1 MSVLSDGIGYES
13 LRFYGPFQPLHIEQL
28 QITRT
33 INDHAYLHISGMLS
47 EEQGAACIGQDM
59 EQEPIVIRQLN
70 DQGESL
76 RRLFHGIVTRM
87 SVHCVRGVYTFE
99 LEAASHSYQMDIKCK
114 RRSYQDIHRT
124 YDDLVTALVRKYQYG
139 DAIDTVSNYAKL
151 ETFVLQYD
159 ETDWAFLKRL
169 ASRFGSV
176 LVPEVT
182 AASPKVFFGMP
193 EGKQHKVER
202 DVFYRVRKTFHE
214 LNAEK
219 PGERAGSYVTYM
231 IESLQYYA
239 LGDLI
244 TLPIGQGKELV
255 VVRAVTTL
263 ADGLLRTRYDLQ
275 AEQNIRYARY
285 ENDQTTGI
293 SLTGTVLK
301 VQQDFVQLQLEIDP
315 KQDPA
320 KACWFPVAT
329 RYVAEEHSGWYDMPE
344 VGELVELY
352 LPTHREQD
360 AYVTDSLRQQ
370 RHTNGQPNVKVWQH
384 VQGSGVEMSEHE
396 LTLSTSGEF
405 SITLHEGNGI
415 TIDSPGN
422 VQIQGGH
429 VKLGAG
435 EELSLE
441 AGTALYLKGGASSM
455 VLDGETD
462 TKAPVIYQEGTVKAP
477 VFVADLPPV
486 PEPPLMSIKAYEA
499 AQAAS
504 AAKTSSSS
512 QTSTPKAKV
521 TSPAELKQANALMGT
536 VSKLLGSIPV
546 MGKVAGV
553 VAGALSG
560 PAGGVILRATAAI
573 PVRSKGTPSVG
584 GSKGNGIHPLKHLA
598 GLALQGLI
606 TQYEHEQ
613 ARHAYYSKWILGKV
627 YTSTRQIVHSGSRL
641 ELIQNLLTTS
651 KTMVHAYQQVPKRV
665 KDRMLREYKE
675 QEKARAEAA
684 LKAEKEARAKKEAA
698 PPELTEEDYEK
709 IWQDYR
715 RNIYTEDRRPKLKPG
730 SYRGED
736 GVVRTRDGKPD
747 VQYYSEWKH
756 NYPEDDDF
764 FMQTRKQGITEEEK
778 KWMFYAI
785 SIENP
790 LMVGGR
796 GGMDNTKELEGILSK
811 LGRGKGFFNIS
822 SGVSAKVRVQ
832 ELLARQQIEAT
843 ENVASQKINQ
853 TLETKGYKPQPNE
866 RLTTKNQ
873 YKQQDQQARKTLRE
887 TASKAAREENSQ
899 IQKKVIYN
907 VAKSTNTRKA
917 SNIKEYLKKEKE
929 IVKSQLPET
938 EGTGNLKYKEGYHIE
953 HLTGEVEK
961 CTDWKGV
968 SGGHNY
974 EEFKKFFDINGK
986 YGYEEVGRTNH
997 PDISGISDIEYR
1009 LKVEVKNYQ
1018 GKRTGEYK
1026 VIPKEDKPPL
1036 KKTIY
1041 DPNVISSDD
1050 IVRLGKEAMEEG
1062 IKSQR
1067 VNQLKS
1073 QANKQI
1079 IRGVSSNGL
1088 KFEGIKNID
1097 TGEIENFYPV
1107 LKFGEN

>member
-13 LRFYGPFQPLHIEQL
+13 LRFYGPFQPQHIEQL

-99 LEAASHSYQMDIKCK
+99 LEATSHSYQMDIKCK

-193 EGKQHKVER
+193 EGKQHKIER
-202 DVFYRVRKTFHE
+202 DVFYRVRKNFHE
-214 LNAEK
+214 LDAEK

-301 VQQDFVQLQLEIDP
+301 VQQDFVQLQLDIDP

-320 KACWFPVAT
+320 KACWFPIAT

-344 VGELVELY
+344 IGEQVELY

-370 RHTNGQPNVKVWQH
+370 RHTNGQPNVKIWQH
-384 VQGSGVEMSEHE
+384 VQGSAVEMSEHE

-405 SITLHEGNGI
+405 SITLHESSGI

-429 VKLGAG
+429 VKLDAG
-435 EELSLE
+435 QELSLE

-499 AQAAS
+499 AQS
-504 AAKTSSSS
+504 AAKDSSSS
-512 QTSTPKAKV
+512 QASTPKAKV

-573 PVRSKGTPSVG
+573 PVRSKGTPTVG
-584 GSKGNGIHPLKHLA
+584 SSKGNGIHPLKHLA

-627 YTSTRQIVHSGSRL
+627 YTSARQIVHSGSRL

-651 KTMVHAYQQVPKRV
+651 KTMVHAYQQVPKSV

-684 LKAEKEARAKKEAA
+684 LKAEKEAA

-764 FMQTRKQGITEEEK
+764 FMQTRKQDITEEEK

-866 RLTTKNQ
+866 RLTTRNQ

-907 VAKSTNTRKA
+907 VTKSTNTRKA

-953 HLTGEVEK
+953 HLTGEVKK

>member
-28 QITRT
+28 QITRV
-33 INDHAYLHISGMLS
+33 INDHAFLHISGMLS

-59 EQEPIVIRQLN
+59 EQEPIVIRQLD
-70 DQGESL
+70 DQGQSL

-99 LEAASHSYQMDIKCK
+99 LEAASHSYQMDIKRK

-124 YDDLVTALVRKYQYG
+124 YDDLVTSLVRKYQYG
-139 DAIDTVSNYAKL
+139 DAIDTVSHYAKL
-151 ETFVLQYD
+151 ETFVLQYE

-214 LNAEK
+214 LDTEK
-219 PGERAGSYVTYM
+219 PGERASSYVTYM

-275 AEQNIRYARY
+275 SEQDIRYARY
-285 ENDQTTGI
+285 ENDQATGI

-301 VQQDFVQLQLEIDP
+301 VQQDFVQLQLDIDP

-320 KACWFPVAT
+320 KACWFPVST

-344 VGELVELY
+344 VGEQVELY

-384 VQGSGVEMSEHE
+384 VQGSGVEMSEYE

-429 VKLGAG
+429 VKLDAG

-499 AQAAS
+499 AQAPS

-512 QTSTPKAKV
+512 TPTAKV
-521 TSPAELKQANALMGT
+521 TSPAALQKADSLLGT

-553 VAGALSG
+553 VAGALGG
-560 PAGGVILRATAAI
+560 PAAGVILKATAMI
-573 PVRSKGTPSVG
+573 PVRSNGTATIG
-584 GSKGNGIHPLKHLA
+584 GGKGNGIHPLKHLA

-606 TQYEHEQ
+606 NQYEHDQ
-613 ARHAYYSKWILGKV
+613 ARQAYYSKWILGKV
-627 YTSTRQIVHSGSRL
+627 FTSARHIAHSGGPL
-641 ELIQNLLTTS
+641 ELVQNLLKES
-651 KTMVHAYQQVPKRV
+651 NAMVHAYQQIPI
-665 KDRMLREYKE
+665 DLRQRWRANYDSYMAA
-675 QEKARAEAA
+675 EKAKVSYNFDEYDKKFMGTMWVLSKNGVTDQKAAQATLAYNEAIKNGEIK
-684 LKAEKEARAKKEAA
+684 LHHEPENVDIFVEQIKAAKEGKNYWTGEEIPEWQANAIIISSVFSEFQMVGSLYGAKFG
-698 PPELTEEDYEK
+698 
-709 IWQDYR
+709 
-715 RNIYTEDRRPKLKPG
+715 RNIKIPSKSIKAPKVNVETPG
-730 SYRGED
+730 T
-736 GVVRTRDGKPD
+736 GVIKVSPAD
-747 VQYYSEWKH
+747 Q
-756 NYPEDDDF
+756 
-764 FMQTRKQGITEEEK
+764 I
-778 KWMFYAI
+778 
-785 SIENP
+785 
-790 LMVGGR
+790 
-796 GGMDNTKELEGILSK
+796 KERVLQ
-811 LGRGKGFFNIS
+811 NI
-822 SGVSAKVRVQ
+822 AQ
-832 ELLARQQIEAT
+832 
-843 ENVASQKINQ
+843 
-853 TLETKGYKPQPNE
+853 
-866 RLTTKNQ
+866 
-873 YKQQDQQARKTLRE
+873 
-887 TASKAAREENSQ
+887 SKAARE
-899 IQKKVIYN
+899 
-907 VAKSTNTRKA
+907 A
-917 SNIKEYLKKEKE
+917 SKFGEYVKKEKLTLDA
-929 IVKSQLPET
+929 IKKRQAL
-938 EGTGNLKYKEGYHIE
+938 EGTGQGGKPVIEKEKWLESLQNTENFKQGTKENGLNHIFDGEILKNGNANGFHYEGM
-953 HLTGEVEK
+953 
-961 CTDWKGV
+961 
-968 SGGHNY
+968 
-974 EEFKKFFDINGK
+974 
-986 YGYEEVGRTNH
+986 
-997 PDISGISDIEYR
+997 P
-1009 LKVEVKNYQ
+1009 
-1018 GKRTGEYK
+1018 
-1026 VIPKEDKPPL
+1026 
-1036 KKTIY
+1036 
-1041 DPNVISSDD
+1041 
-1050 IVRLGKEAMEEG
+1050 
-1062 IKSQR
+1062 
-1067 VNQLKS
+1067 
-1073 QANKQI
+1073 
-1079 IRGVSSNGL
+1079 SSNGKIVGNIDPPNEFGVYQANIEINGVL
-1088 KFEGIKNID
+1088 KGPKSTFFPKEWTPQQVIDSVNEAFNNKVIIKNNKYIGKTS
-1097 TGEIENFYPV
+1097 TGMEIEFILRNDKIISAYPV
-1107 LKFGEN
+1107 Y

>member
-33 INDHAYLHISGMLS
+33 INDHAFLHISGMLS
-47 EEQGAACIGQDM
+47 EEQGAVCIGQDM
-59 EQEPIVIRQLN
+59 EQEPIVIRQLD
-70 DQGESL
+70 DQGQSL

-87 SVHCVRGVYTFE
+87 SVHCVRDVYTFE
-99 LEAASHSYQMDIKCK
+99 LEAASHSYQMDIKRK

-139 DAIDTVSNYAKL
+139 DAIDTVSNHAKL
-151 ETFVLQYD
+151 ETFVLQYE

-169 ASRFGSV
+169 ASRFDSV

-214 LNAEK
+214 LDAEK

-231 IESLQYYA
+231 IENLQYYA

-263 ADGLLRTRYDLQ
+263 TDGLLRTRYDLQ
-275 AEQNIRYARY
+275 AEQDIRYARY
-285 ENDQTTGI
+285 ENDQVTGI

-301 VQQDFVQLQLEIDP
+301 VQQDFVQLQLDIDP

-344 VGELVELY
+344 IGEQVELY

-405 SITLHEGNGI
+405 SITLHESSGI

-429 VKLGAG
+429 VKLDAG

-441 AGTALYLKGGASSM
+441 AGTALYLKGGSSSM

-499 AQAAS
+499 AQAPS

-512 QTSTPKAKV
+512 TPTAKV
-521 TSPAELKQANALMGT
+521 TSPAALQQANSLLGT

-553 VAGALSG
+553 VAGALGG
-560 PAGGVILRATAAI
+560 PAAGVILKATAMI
-573 PVRSKGTPSVG
+573 PVRSKGTPTIG
-584 GSKGNGIHPLKHLA
+584 GGKGNGIHPLKHLA

-606 TQYEHEQ
+606 NQYEHDQ
-613 ARHAYYSKWILGKV
+613 ARQAYYSKWILGKV
-627 YTSTRQIVHSGSRL
+627 FTSARHIAHSGGPL
-641 ELIQNLLTTS
+641 ELIQNLLKES
-651 KTMVHAYQQVPKRV
+651 NAMVHTYQQIPVDLRQRWRANYDRYMAQQAKPKQEEESQSWWDLMAAGQLQNAENEAIMAKQMANELEYTVDVSGEVVLGAAAAVVEDYSFGIMNKEYSSNHPMARKTGEV
-665 KDRMLREYKE
+665 IGHSLTTVAGAVEMTGAVVEGFFGGLVTSTGVAAPVGVGVIVQSALLGAHGAGVTYTGASNSVQSAKDLYRMSKSEGPNSSPPSKPAGAKSGKSEGTPTSQKPSKLNEKLPETKE
-675 QEKARAEAA
+675 TKQVANNFKWGNPKSTPTYGHTFSEHG
-684 LKAEKEARAKKEAA
+684 AKKK
-698 PPELTEEDYEK
+698 PNQL
-709 IWQDYR
+709 I
-715 RNIYTEDRRPKLKPG
+715 DR
-730 SYRGED
+730 
-736 GVVRTRDGKPD
+736 
-747 VQYYSEWKH
+747 
-756 NYPEDDDF
+756 
-764 FMQTRKQGITEEEK
+764 
-778 KWMFYAI
+778 A
-785 SIENP
+785 
-790 LMVGGR
+790 
-796 GGMDNTKELEGILSK
+796 
-811 LGRGKGFFNIS
+811 RGKGHQIS
-822 SGVSAKVRVQ
+822 Q
-832 ELLARQQIEAT
+832 WI
-843 ENVASQKINQ
+843 
-853 TLETKGYKPQPNE
+853 
-866 RLTTKNQ
+866 
-873 YKQQDQQARKTLRE
+873 D
-887 TASKAAREENSQ
+887 ENSAADFLAE
-899 IQKKVIYN
+899 
-907 VAKSTNTRKA
+907 VAKKGPGVHEVPLPST
-917 SNIKEYLKKEKE
+917 IKSRGYLPDGTEIKPDMARV
-929 IVKSQLPET
+929 IVKE
-938 EGTGNLKYKEGYHIE
+938 
-953 HLTGEVEK
+953 
-961 CTDWKGV
+961 D
-968 SGGHNY
+968 GGIRSAFPY
-974 EEFKKFFDINGK
+974 SSA
-986 YGYEEVGRTNH
+986 H
-997 PDISGISDIEYR
+997 PSGI
-1009 LKVEVKNYQ
+1009 
-1018 GKRTGEYK
+1018 GK
-1026 VIPKEDKPPL
+1026 
-1036 KKTIY
+1036 
-1041 DPNVISSDD
+1041 
-1050 IVRLGKEAMEEG
+1050 
-1062 IKSQR
+1062 
-1067 VNQLKS
+1067 
-1073 QANKQI
+1073 
-1079 IRGVSSNGL
+1079 
-1088 KFEGIKNID
+1088 
-1097 TGEIENFYPV
+1097 
-1107 LKFGEN
+1107 

>member
-1 MSVLSDGIGYES
+1 
-13 LRFYGPFQPLHIEQL
+13 
-28 QITRT
+28 
-33 INDHAYLHISGMLS
+33 
-47 EEQGAACIGQDM
+47 
-59 EQEPIVIRQLN
+59 
-70 DQGESL
+70 
-76 RRLFHGIVTRM
+76 
-87 SVHCVRGVYTFE
+87 
-99 LEAASHSYQMDIKCK
+99 
-114 RRSYQDIHRT
+114 
-124 YDDLVTALVRKYQYG
+124 
-139 DAIDTVSNYAKL
+139 
-151 ETFVLQYD
+151 
-159 ETDWAFLKRL
+159 
-169 ASRFGSV
+169 
-176 LVPEVT
+176 
-182 AASPKVFFGMP
+182 
-193 EGKQHKVER
+193 
-202 DVFYRVRKTFHE
+202 
-214 LNAEK
+214 
-219 PGERAGSYVTYM
+219 
-231 IESLQYYA
+231 
-239 LGDLI
+239 
-244 TLPIGQGKELV
+244 
-255 VVRAVTTL
+255 
-263 ADGLLRTRYDLQ
+263 
-275 AEQNIRYARY
+275 
-285 ENDQTTGI
+285 
-293 SLTGTVLK
+293 
-301 VQQDFVQLQLEIDP
+301 
-315 KQDPA
+315 
-320 KACWFPVAT
+320 
-329 RYVAEEHSGWYDMPE
+329 
-344 VGELVELY
+344 
-352 LPTHREQD
+352 
-360 AYVTDSLRQQ
+360 
-370 RHTNGQPNVKVWQH
+370 
-384 VQGSGVEMSEHE
+384 
-396 LTLSTSGEF
+396 
-405 SITLHEGNGI
+405 
-415 TIDSPGN
+415 
-422 VQIQGGH
+422 
-429 VKLGAG
+429 
-435 EELSLE
+435 
-441 AGTALYLKGGASSM
+441 
-455 VLDGETD
+455 
-462 TKAPVIYQEGTVKAP
+462 
-477 VFVADLPPV
+477 
-486 PEPPLMSIKAYEA
+486 
-499 AQAAS
+499 
-504 AAKTSSSS
+504 
-512 QTSTPKAKV
+512 
-521 TSPAELKQANALMGT
+521 
-536 VSKLLGSIPV
+536 
-546 MGKVAGV
+546 
-553 VAGALSG
+553 
-560 PAGGVILRATAAI
+560 
-573 PVRSKGTPSVG
+573 
-584 GSKGNGIHPLKHLA
+584 
-598 GLALQGLI
+598 
-606 TQYEHEQ
+606 
-613 ARHAYYSKWILGKV
+613 
-627 YTSTRQIVHSGSRL
+627 
-641 ELIQNLLTTS
+641 
-651 KTMVHAYQQVPKRV
+651 
-665 KDRMLREYKE
+665 KE

-684 LKAEKEARAKKEAA
+684 LKAEKEAA

-764 FMQTRKQGITEEEK
+764 FMQTRKQDITEEEK

-866 RLTTKNQ
+866 RLTTRNQ

-907 VAKSTNTRKA
+907 VTKSTNTRKA

-953 HLTGEVEK
+953 HLTGEVKK

>member
-13 LRFYGPFQPLHIEQL
+13 LRFYGPFQPLHIELL
-28 QITRT
+28 QITRA

-47 EEQGAACIGQDM
+47 EEQGAACIGQNM

-70 DQGESL
+70 DKGQSL

-99 LEAASHSYQMDIKCK
+99 LEAASHSYQMDIKHK

-139 DAIDTVSNYAKL
+139 DAIDTVSHYAKL

-214 LNAEK
+214 LDAAK
-219 PGERAGSYVTYM
+219 LGEQRAGSYVTYM

-285 ENDQTTGI
+285 ENDQATGI

-301 VQQDFVQLQLEIDP
+301 VQQDFVQLQLDIDP

-344 VGELVELY
+344 IGEQVELH
-352 LPTHREQD
+352 LPTHLEQD

-627 YTSTRQIVHSGSRL
+627 YTSARQIVHSGSRL
-641 ELIQNLLTTS
+641 ELVQNLLTTS
-651 KTMVHAYQQVPKRV
+651 KTMVHAYQQVPKSV

-684 LKAEKEARAKKEAA
+684 LKAEKEAKAKALKAKKEAA
-698 PPELTEEDYEK
+698 PPELTDEEYEK
-709 IWQDYR
+709 IQKDY
-715 RNIYTEDRRPKLKPG
+715 IYWSSLENRRPEIPLG
-730 SYRGED
+730 SYRAED
-736 GVVRTRDGKPD
+736 GVVRTANGNPD
-747 VQYYSEWKH
+747 FKYYDDWKQ
-756 NYPEDDDF
+756 NYQGDF
-764 FMQTRKQGITEEEK
+764 LILSNQEGITPEEQR
-778 KWMFYAI
+778 WMSHANIFA
-785 SIENP
+785 EPVP
-790 LMVGGR
+790 LDGR
-796 GGMDNTKELEGILSK
+796 GGEGKAFKNEFSKMSKEGALENA
-811 LGRGKGFFNIS
+811 R
-822 SGVSAKVRVQ
+822 
-832 ELLARQQIEAT
+832 LAR
-843 ENVASQKINQ
+843 ENVRRIQQRIDQKSI
-853 TLETKGYKPQPNE
+853 
-866 RLTTKNQ
+866 TTKNASEPIENASEVMPS
-873 YKQQDQQARKTLRE
+873 KAGKLKEKPPKTEGTGKPNKKRE
-887 TASKAAREENSQ
+887 EANTKKRVLENIEKSKAARE
-899 IQKKVIYN
+899 
-907 VAKSTNTRKA
+907 T
-917 SNIKEYLKKEKE
+917 SNYDEYLRKEKE
-929 IVKSQLPET
+929 LLKEIEKKNVLK
-938 EGTGNLKYKEGYHIE
+938 GTGNASDIYKHQQYKQSLLKKDVLSNSDVIIKGEDLWDEKARRI
-953 HLTGEVEK
+953 LTSDGSNVEDWAKMTSKQQYETPYGKGEVHFYQNQKTGDISPFDIKLKVSKPKKLRASEN
-961 CTDWKGV
+961 DLFWIIDLDIDFNIKGV
-968 SGGHNY
+968 
-974 EEFKKFFDINGK
+974 
-986 YGYEEVGRTNH
+986 R
-997 PDISGISDIEYR
+997 
-1009 LKVEVKNYQ
+1009 
-1018 GKRTGEYK
+1018 
-1026 VIPKEDKPPL
+1026 
-1036 KKTIY
+1036 
-1041 DPNVISSDD
+1041 
-1050 IVRLGKEAMEEG
+1050 
-1062 IKSQR
+1062 
-1067 VNQLKS
+1067 
-1073 QANKQI
+1073 
-1079 IRGVSSNGL
+1079 
-1088 KFEGIKNID
+1088 
-1097 TGEIENFYPV
+1097 
-1107 LKFGEN
+1107 

>member
-33 INDHAYLHISGMLS
+33 INDHAYLYISGMLC
-47 EEQGAACIGQDM
+47 EEQGAACVGQDM
-59 EQEPIVIRQLN
+59 EQEPIVIRQLD
-70 DQGESL
+70 DQGQSL

-99 LEAASHSYQMDIKCK
+99 LEAASHSYQMDIKRK

-124 YDDLVTALVRKYQYG
+124 YDGLVTALVRKYQYG
-139 DAIDTVSNYAKL
+139 DAIDTISNHAKL
-151 ETFVLQYD
+151 ETFVLQYE
-159 ETDWAFLKRL
+159 ETEWAFLKRL

-214 LNAEK
+214 LDAEK

-244 TLPIGQGKELV
+244 TLPIGQSKELV

-263 ADGLLRTRYDLQ
+263 ADGLLHTRYDLQ
-275 AEQNIRYARY
+275 AEQDIRYARY
-285 ENDQTTGI
+285 ENDQATGI

-301 VQQDFVQLQLEIDP
+301 VQQDFVQLQLDIDP

-320 KACWFPVAT
+320 KACWFPIAT

-344 VGELVELY
+344 IGEQVELY

-370 RHTNGQPNVKVWQH
+370 RHTNGQPNVKIWQH

-405 SITLHEGNGI
+405 SITLHESSGI

-429 VKLGAG
+429 MKLDAG
-435 EELSLE
+435 QELSLE

-499 AQAAS
+499 AQS
-504 AAKTSSSS
+504 AARDSSSN
-512 QTSTPKAKV
+512 QASTPKAKV
-521 TSPAELKQANALMGT
+521 TSPAEHQQANALMGT

-546 MGKVAGV
+546 MGKVVGV

-573 PVRSKGTPSVG
+573 PVRSKRTPSVG
-584 GSKGNGIHPLKHLA
+584 GSKGNGIHLLKHLA

-627 YTSTRQIVHSGSRL
+627 YTSARQIVHSGSRL

-651 KTMVHAYQQVPKRV
+651 KTMVHAYQQVPKSV
-665 KDRMLREYKE
+665 KDRMLRESKE

-684 LKAEKEARAKKEAA
+684 LKAEKEARAKALKAKKEAA
-698 PPELTEEDYEK
+698 PPELTDEEYEK
-709 IWQDYR
+709 IQRDYVYWSSLE
-715 RNIYTEDRRPKLKPG
+715 NRRPEIPLG
-730 SYRGED
+730 SYRAED
-736 GVVRTRDGKPD
+736 GVVRTANGNPD
-747 VQYYSEWKH
+747 FKYYDDWKQ
-756 NYPEDDDF
+756 NYQGDF
-764 FMQTRKQGITEEEK
+764 LILSNQEGITPEEQR
-778 KWMFYAI
+778 WMSHANIFA
-785 SIENP
+785 EPVP
-790 LMVGGR
+790 LDGR
-796 GGMDNTKELEGILSK
+796 GGEGRALKNEFSKMSKEGALENA
-811 LGRGKGFFNIS
+811 R
-822 SGVSAKVRVQ
+822 
-832 ELLARQQIEAT
+832 LAR
-843 ENVASQKINQ
+843 ENVRRIQQRIDQKSI
-853 TLETKGYKPQPNE
+853 
-866 RLTTKNQ
+866 TTKNASEPF
-873 YKQQDQQARKTLRE
+873 KNTPE
-887 TASKAAREENSQ
+887 TVPSKPKWWHAGYVDDLTDSQ
-899 IQKKVIYN
+899 IILGVKQSPKGL
-907 VAKSTNTRKA
+907 STLGSSTR
-917 SNIKEYLKKEKE
+917 S
-929 IVKSQLPET
+929 
-938 EGTGNLKYKEGYHIE
+938 
-953 HLTGEVEK
+953 
-961 CTDWKGV
+961 
-968 SGGHNY
+968 
-974 EEFKKFFDINGK
+974 
-986 YGYEEVGRTNH
+986 
-997 PDISGISDIEYR
+997 
-1009 LKVEVKNYQ
+1009 
-1018 GKRTGEYK
+1018 
-1026 VIPKEDKPPL
+1026 
-1036 KKTIY
+1036 
-1041 DPNVISSDD
+1041 
-1050 IVRLGKEAMEEG
+1050 EAMSAGKAWVGEKAE
-1062 IKSQR
+1062 S
-1067 VNQLKS
+1067 
-1073 QANKQI
+1073 I
-1079 IRGVSSNGL
+1079 ID
-1088 KFEGIKNID
+1088 KT
-1097 TGEIENFYPV
+1097 TGEIIGFKSADGMRAFRIQFKP
-1107 LKFGEN
+1107 GENMVRANFQENTMIRTERNYNDYNKTWAPKQIRNVHIDILE

>member
-13 LRFYGPFQPLHIEQL
+13 LRFYGPFQPLHIQQL

-47 EEQGAACIGQDM
+47 EEHGAACIGQDM
-59 EQEPIVIRQLN
+59 EQEPIVIRQLD
-70 DQGESL
+70 DQGQPL

-99 LEAASHSYQMDIKCK
+99 LEAASHSYQMDIKVK

-139 DAIDTVSNYAKL
+139 DAIDTVSHYAKL
-151 ETFVLQYD
+151 EAFVLQYE

-169 ASRFGSV
+169 AARFGSV

-214 LNAEK
+214 LDGKK

-255 VVRAVTTL
+255 VVQAVTTL

-275 AEQNIRYARY
+275 AEQNIHYARY
-285 ENDQTTGI
+285 ENDQVTGI

-301 VQQDFVQLQLEIDP
+301 VQQDFVQLQLDIDP

-344 VGELVELY
+344 VGEQVELY

-396 LTLSTSGEF
+396 LTLCTSGEF
-405 SITLHEGNGI
+405 SITLHESSGI

-429 VKLGAG
+429 VKLDAG

-441 AGTALYLKGGASSM
+441 AGTALFLKGGASSM

-499 AQAAS
+499 AQAPS

-512 QTSTPKAKV
+512 TPTAKV
-521 TSPAELKQANALMGT
+521 TSPAALQQANSLLGT

-553 VAGALSG
+553 VAGALGG
-560 PAGGVILRATAAI
+560 PATGLILKATAMI
-573 PVRSKGTPSVG
+573 PVRSKGTPTIG
-584 GSKGNGIHPLKHLA
+584 AGKGNGIHPLKHLA

-606 TQYEHEQ
+606 SQYEHEQ
-613 ARHAYYSKWILGKV
+613 AKQAYYSKWILGKV
-627 YTSTRQIVHSGSRL
+627 YTSARHLADSGGPL
-641 ELIQNLLTTS
+641 ELVQNLLKES
-651 KTMVHAYQQVPKRV
+651 NAMAHAYQQVPKSVR
-665 KDRMLREYKE
+665 DRMLREYKE
-675 QEKARAEAA
+675 QEKARTEAA
-684 LKAEKEARAKKEAA
+684 LKAEKEAALKAKKENT
-698 PPELTEEDYEK
+698 PPKISDEEYEK
-709 IWQDYR
+709 INRDHLHWAAYENYR
-715 RNIYTEDRRPKLKPG
+715 PEIPSG
-730 SYRGED
+730 SYRAED
-736 GVVRTRDGKPD
+736 GVVRKANGDPD
-747 VQYYSEWKH
+747 FKYYDDWKQ
-756 NYPEDDDF
+756 NYPGDF
-764 FMQTRKQGITEEEK
+764 LILSNQVGITPEEQR
-778 KWMFYAI
+778 WMSYANLTH
-785 SIENP
+785 EP
-790 LMVGGR
+790 LALDGR
-796 GGMDNTKELEGILSK
+796 GGEGRALKNEFSRMGKEGASE
-811 LGRGKGFFNIS
+811 
-822 SGVSAKVRVQ
+822 SAR
-832 ELLARQQIEAT
+832 LAR
-843 ENVASQKINQ
+843 ENVRRIQQRIDQKSI
-853 TLETKGYKPQPNE
+853 
-866 RLTTKNQ
+866 TTKNVSEPIEN
-873 YKQQDQQARKTLRE
+873 ASE
-887 TASKAAREENSQ
+887 VMPSKAG
-899 IQKKVIYN
+899 KP
-907 VAKSTNTRKA
+907 
-917 SNIKEYLKKEKE
+917 KEKPP
-929 IVKSQLPET
+929 KT
-938 EGTGNLKYKEGYHIE
+938 EGTGDSAQIPRTGAEWNDYYK
-953 HLTGEVEK
+953 
-961 CTDWKGV
+961 
-968 SGGHNY
+968 S
-974 EEFKKFFDINGK
+974 K
-986 YGYEEVGRTNH
+986 YGNGNFTWVTELKSYDDILSNPKALWGKSADEVGRTLGDGWTKGTYGSAGTGWKFTNGDKSVFYH
-997 PDISGISDIEYR
+997 PGGGVHEGSYIGFSSGQTG
-1009 LKVEVKNYQ
+1009 KVKVV
-1018 GKRTGEYK
+1018 GPDYK
-1026 VIPKEDKPPL
+1026 PLPGDKATVIQK
-1036 KKTIY
+1036 
-1041 DPNVISSDD
+1041 
-1050 IVRLGKEAMEEG
+1050 
-1062 IKSQR
+1062 
-1067 VNQLKS
+1067 
-1073 QANKQI
+1073 
-1079 IRGVSSNGL
+1079 
-1088 KFEGIKNID
+1088 
-1097 TGEIENFYPV
+1097 
-1107 LKFGEN
+1107 

>member
-1 MSVLSDGIGYES
+1 MNLLSDGIGYES
-13 LRFYGPFQPLHIEQL
+13 LRLYGPFQPQHIEQL

-33 INDHAYLHISGMLS
+33 INDHAFLHISGLLS
-47 EEQGAACIGQDM
+47 EEQGAACIGQNM
-59 EQEPIVIRQLN
+59 EQEPIVIRQLD
-70 DQGESL
+70 DQGQSL
-76 RRLFHGIVTRM
+76 RRLFHGIITQM
-87 SVHCVRGVYTFE
+87 SVNCTRGVYTFE
-99 LEAASHSYQMDIKCK
+99 LEAASHSYQMDIKLK
-114 RRSYQDIHRT
+114 KRSYQDIHRT
-124 YDDLVTALVRKYQYG
+124 YDDLVTTMVRKYQYG
-139 DAIDTVSNYAKL
+139 DAIDTVTNYAKL
-151 ETFVLQYD
+151 ETFVLQYE

-193 EGKQHKVER
+193 EGKQYKVER

-214 LNAEK
+214 LDAEK

-370 RHTNGQPNVKVWQH
+370 RHTNGQPNVKAWQH

-422 VQIQGGH
+422 VQIQGSH
-429 VKLGAG
+429 VKLDAG

-441 AGTALYLKGGASSM
+441 AGTALYLKGGVSSI

-462 TKAPVIYQEGTVKAP
+462 TKAPVIYQEGSVKAP

-499 AQAAS
+499 AQAPS

-553 VAGALSG
+553 VMGALGG
-560 PAGGVILRATAAI
+560 PATGVILKATAMI
-573 PVRSKGTPSVG
+573 PVRSKGTPTIG
-584 GSKGNGIHPLKHLA
+584 GGKGNGIHPLKHLA

-606 TQYEHEQ
+606 NQYEHDQ
-613 ARHAYYSKWILGKV
+613 ARQAYYSKWILGKV
-627 YTSTRQIVHSGSRL
+627 YTSARHIAHSGGPL
-641 ELIQNLLTTS
+641 ELVQSLLKES
-651 KTMVHAYQQVPKRV
+651 NAMVHAYQQIPVDLRQRWRANYDSYMAQQAKPKQEEESQPWWERALEQQGEAELLNGQSQLEGSRITREMAWDATQGAFQAGLRSESHGKYQINYNPKHPIAGKTGEV
-665 KDRMLREYKE
+665 IGDVYSTIAGVGEMMFGSVGEVGGFLLDETVVLSPAGVLVNVASAGIIYHGGVMSYHGASNAGGDSADLWQMIKDEGKHGPTPPKPSKPN
-675 QEKARAEAA
+675 EKPPNTQATDNPSPEKLLGIKHANMKNPRDA
-684 LKAEKEARAKKEAA
+684 LN
-698 PPELTEEDYEK
+698 EK
-709 IWQDYR
+709 IALDERLLKKTQKPER
-715 RNIYTEDRRPKLKPG
+715 RHLTK
-730 SYRGED
+730 
-736 GVVRTRDGKPD
+736 
-747 VQYYSEWKH
+747 
-756 NYPEDDDF
+756 
-764 FMQTRKQGITEEEK
+764 EEK
-778 KWMFYAI
+778 KIA
-785 SIENP
+785 NQH
-790 LMVGGR
+790 L
-796 GGMDNTKELEGILSK
+796 DD
-811 LGRGKGFFNIS
+811 
-822 SGVSAKVRVQ
+822 
-832 ELLARQQIEAT
+832 LA
-843 ENVASQKINQ
+843 
-853 TLETKGYKPQPNE
+853 
-866 RLTTKNQ
+866 
-873 YKQQDQQARKTLRE
+873 ARKNGDADAAKRLSEFRDHPRDDGWNSLDLMEGNTG
-887 TASKAAREENSQ
+887 ASNKMRLLYKEENGVIEWKI
-899 IQKKVIYN
+899 IQ
-907 VAKSTNTRKA
+907 
-917 SNIKEYLKKEKE
+917 
-929 IVKSQLPET
+929 
-938 EGTGNLKYKEGYHIE
+938 
-953 HLTGEVEK
+953 
-961 CTDWKGV
+961 
-968 SGGHNY
+968 
-974 EEFKKFFDINGK
+974 
-986 YGYEEVGRTNH
+986 NH
-997 PDISGISDIEYR
+997 
-1009 LKVEVKNYQ
+1009 
-1018 GKRTGEYK
+1018 
-1026 VIPKEDKPPL
+1026 
-1036 KKTIY
+1036 
-1041 DPNVISSDD
+1041 
-1050 IVRLGKEAMEEG
+1050 
-1062 IKSQR
+1062 
-1067 VNQLKS
+1067 
-1073 QANKQI
+1073 
-1079 IRGVSSNGL
+1079 
-1088 KFEGIKNID
+1088 
-1097 TGEIENFYPV
+1097 
-1107 LKFGEN
+1107 

>member
-1 MSVLSDGIGYES
+1 
-13 LRFYGPFQPLHIEQL
+13 
-28 QITRT
+28 
-33 INDHAYLHISGMLS
+33 MLS

-59 EQEPIVIRQLN
+59 EQEPIVIRQLD
-70 DQGESL
+70 DQGQSL

-99 LEAASHSYQMDIKCK
+99 LEAASHSYQMDIKSK

-139 DAIDTVSNYAKL
+139 DAIDTVTNYAKL

-214 LNAEK
+214 LDAEK
-219 PGERAGSYVTYM
+219 PGEQRASSYVTYM
-231 IESLQYYA
+231 IESMQYYA

-275 AEQNIRYARY
+275 AEQDIRYARY
-285 ENDQTTGI
+285 ENDQATGI

-301 VQQDFVQLQLEIDP
+301 VQQDFVQLQLDIDP

-329 RYVAEEHSGWYDMPE
+329 RYVAEEHGGWYDMPE
-344 VGELVELY
+344 IGEQVELY
-352 LPTHREQD
+352 LPTHHEQD

-370 RHTNGQPNVKVWQH
+370 RHTNGQPNVKAWQH
-384 VQGSGVEMSEHE
+384 VQGSGIEMSEQE
-396 LTLSTSGEF
+396 LTLSTSDGF
-405 SITLHEGNGI
+405 SITLNEDGGI
-415 TIDSPGN
+415 TVNSPGN
-422 VQIQGGH
+422 VQIQGSH
-429 VKLGAG
+429 VKLDAG

-499 AQAAS
+499 AQAATT
-504 AAKTSSSS
+504 KTS
-512 QTSTPKAKV
+512 QAPTPKAKV
-521 TSPAELKQANALMGT
+521 TSPAALQQANALMGT

-546 MGKVAGV
+546 MGKVSSVMLNMVG
-553 VAGALSG
+553 GLSG
-560 PAGGVILRATAAI
+560 KVAATVLQATAAI
-573 PVRSKGTPSVG
+573 PIRSKGTPTVG
-584 GSKGNGIHPLKHLA
+584 GHKESGLHPLKHLA
-598 GLALQGLI
+598 GLAMQGLI
-606 TQYEHEQ
+606 SQYEHEQ
-613 ARHAYYSKWILGKV
+613 AKQAYYSKWILGKV
-627 YTSTRQIVHSGSRL
+627 YTSARHIAHSDGTL
-641 ELIQNLLTTS
+641 ELVQNLLAAS
-651 KTMVHAYQQVPKRV
+651 KTMVHAYQQVPKSVR
-665 KDRMLREYKE
+665 DRMLREYKE
-675 QEKARAEAA
+675 QEKARTEAA
-684 LKAEKEARAKKEAA
+684 LKAEKEAA
-698 PPELTEEDYEK
+698 PPELTEEDYER
-709 IWQDYR
+709 IWQDYLR
-715 RNIYTEDRRPKLKPG
+715 AAYTEDFTPKLQPG

-736 GVVRTRDGKPD
+736 GLVRTRDGKPD
-747 VQYYSEWKH
+747 RQYYSEWKN
-756 NYPEDDDF
+756 NYPGDF
-764 FMQTRKQGITEEEK
+764 FMLTRKQGVSEEEK

-785 SIENP
+785 MTENP
-790 LMVGGR
+790 LMIGGR
-796 GGMDNTKELEGILSK
+796 GGVDNTKELKGILSK

-832 ELLARQQIEAT
+832 ELLSRQQIAARENIAT
-843 ENVASQKINQ
+843 QKNNQ
-853 TLETKGYKPQPNE
+853 TLETRGYMPQPNE

-873 YKQQDQQARKTLRE
+873 YKQQDQQTRKTLRE
-887 TASKAAREENSQ
+887 TASKATREEDSK

-929 IVKSQLPET
+929 IVKSSITATPELET
-938 EGTGNLKYKEGYHIE
+938 HIKHREFVDKNGKEHPN
-953 HLTGEVEK
+953 K
-961 CTDWKGV
+961 KGIV
-968 SGGHNY
+968 GAHNS
-974 EEFKKFFDINGK
+974 EEFYKND
-986 YGYEEVGRTNH
+986 V
-997 PDISGISDIEYR
+997 
-1009 LKVEVKNYQ
+1009 KVVN
-1018 GKRTGEYK
+1018 EYK
-1026 VIPKEDKPPL
+1026 VYDVNGNEVRGVKQVEYSMPELDPKTRQPTGIYNSKVL

-1041 DPNVISSDD
+1041 DPNVISDKKY
-1050 IVRLGKEAMEEG
+1050 IERGIEAANNALTKETSG
-1062 IKSQR
+1062 TLPR
-1067 VNQLKS
+1067 VWMGVDSK
-1073 QANKQI
+1073 
-1079 IRGVSSNGL
+1079 GVSWVGYYENGSITSL
-1088 KFEGIKNID
+1088 FP
-1097 TGEIENFYPV
+1097 TTP
-1107 LKFGEN
+1107 

>member
-33 INDHAYLHISGMLS
+33 INDHAFLHISGMLS

-70 DQGESL
+70 DQGQSL

-87 SVHCVRGVYTFE
+87 SVHCVRDVYTFE
-99 LEAASHSYQMDIKCK
+99 LKATSHSYQMDIKRK

-139 DAIDTVSNYAKL
+139 DAIDTVSNHAKL
-151 ETFVLQYD
+151 ETFVLQYE

-214 LNAEK
+214 LDAEK

-239 LGDLI
+239 LGNLI

-263 ADGLLRTRYDLQ
+263 TDGLLRTRYDLQ
-275 AEQNIRYARY
+275 AEQDIRYARY
-285 ENDQTTGI
+285 ENDQATGI

-301 VQQDFVQLQLEIDP
+301 VQQDFVQLQLDIDP

-320 KACWFPVAT
+320 KACWFPVST

-344 VGELVELY
+344 VGEQVELY

-384 VQGSGVEMSEHE
+384 VQGSSVEMSEHE

-429 VKLGAG
+429 VKLDAG

-499 AQAAS
+499 AQAPS

-512 QTSTPKAKV
+512 TPTAKV
-521 TSPAELKQANALMGT
+521 TSPAALQQANSLLGT

-553 VAGALSG
+553 VAGALGG
-560 PAGGVILRATAAI
+560 PAVGVILKATAMI
-573 PVRSKGTPSVG
+573 PVRSKGTPTIG
-584 GSKGNGIHPLKHLA
+584 GGKGNGTHPLKHLA

-606 TQYEHEQ
+606 NKYEHDQ
-613 ARHAYYSKWILGKV
+613 ARQAYYSKWILGKV
-627 YTSTRQIVHSGSRL
+627 FTSARHIAHSGGPL
-641 ELIQNLLTTS
+641 ELVQNLLKES
-651 KTMVHAYQQVPKRV
+651 NAMVHAYQQIPV
-665 KDRMLREYKE
+665 DLRQRWRANYDSYMAA
-675 QEKARAEAA
+675 EKAKVSYNFDEYDKKFMGTMWVLSKNGVTDQKAAQATLAYNEAIKNGEIK
-684 LKAEKEARAKKEAA
+684 LHHEPENVDIFVEQIKAAKEGKNYWTGEEIPEWQANAIIISSVFSEFQMVGSLYGAKFG
-698 PPELTEEDYEK
+698 
-709 IWQDYR
+709 
-715 RNIYTEDRRPKLKPG
+715 RNIKIPSKSIKAPVSIVEEP
-730 SYRGED
+730 
-736 GVVRTRDGKPD
+736 GVVKPAPSKPIEPPAVSRKTGAYNSSHNGTSGQGLGRLEGKELNVSEKGLNIVKKHLSSNFEEFPENTAMIKRLEDALANKKKISGADASFYMHEVSESTMMKKGIDYDTAHEMALQKYDVSRFSVYHPD
-747 VQYYSEWKH
+747 VIESMPKIFNKNW
-756 NYPEDDDF
+756 
-764 FMQTRKQGITEEEK
+764 RKFWG
-778 KWMFYAI
+778 
-785 SIENP
+785 
-790 LMVGGR
+790 
-796 GGMDNTKELEGILSK
+796 LE
-811 LGRGKGFFNIS
+811 
-822 SGVSAKVRVQ
+822 
-832 ELLARQQIEAT
+832 
-843 ENVASQKINQ
+843 
-853 TLETKGYKPQPNE
+853 
-866 RLTTKNQ
+866 
-873 YKQQDQQARKTLRE
+873 
-887 TASKAAREENSQ
+887 
-899 IQKKVIYN
+899 
-907 VAKSTNTRKA
+907 
-917 SNIKEYLKKEKE
+917 
-929 IVKSQLPET
+929 
-938 EGTGNLKYKEGYHIE
+938 
-953 HLTGEVEK
+953 
-961 CTDWKGV
+961 
-968 SGGHNY
+968 
-974 EEFKKFFDINGK
+974 
-986 YGYEEVGRTNH
+986 
-997 PDISGISDIEYR
+997 
-1009 LKVEVKNYQ
+1009 
-1018 GKRTGEYK
+1018 
-1026 VIPKEDKPPL
+1026 
-1036 KKTIY
+1036 
-1041 DPNVISSDD
+1041 
-1050 IVRLGKEAMEEG
+1050 
-1062 IKSQR
+1062 
-1067 VNQLKS
+1067 
-1073 QANKQI
+1073 
-1079 IRGVSSNGL
+1079 
-1088 KFEGIKNID
+1088 
-1097 TGEIENFYPV
+1097 
-1107 LKFGEN
+1107 

>member
-13 LRFYGPFQPLHIEQL
+13 LRFYGPFQPLHIELL
-28 QITRT
+28 QITRA

-47 EEQGAACIGQDM
+47 EEQGAACIGQNM

-70 DQGESL
+70 DQGQSL

-99 LEAASHSYQMDIKCK
+99 LEAASHSYQMDIKRK

-139 DAIDTVSNYAKL
+139 DAIDTVSNHAKL
-151 ETFVLQYD
+151 ETFVLQYE

-214 LNAEK
+214 LDAEK
-219 PGERAGSYVTYM
+219 PGKRASSYVTYM

-263 ADGLLRTRYDLQ
+263 TDGLLRTRYDLQ
-275 AEQNIRYARY
+275 AEQDIHYARY
-285 ENDQTTGI
+285 ENDQATGI

-301 VQQDFVQLQLEIDP
+301 VQQDFVQLQLDIDP

-320 KACWFPVAT
+320 KAYWFPVAT

-344 VGELVELY
+344 IGEKVELY

-405 SITLHEGNGI
+405 SITLHESSGI

-429 VKLGAG
+429 VKLDAG
-435 EELSLE
+435 QELSLE
-441 AGTALYLKGGASSM
+441 AGTALYLKGGSSSM

-499 AQAAS
+499 AQAPS
-504 AAKTSSSS
+504 ATKTSSS
-512 QTSTPKAKV
+512 TPTAKV
-521 TSPAELKQANALMGT
+521 TSPAALQQANSLLGT

-553 VAGALSG
+553 VAGALGG
-560 PAGGVILRATAAI
+560 PAAGVILKATAMI
-573 PVRSKGTPSVG
+573 PVRSKGTATIG
-584 GSKGNGIHPLKHLA
+584 GGKGIGIHPLKHLA

-606 TQYEHEQ
+606 NQYEHDQ
-613 ARHAYYSKWILGKV
+613 ARQAYYSKWILGKV
-627 YTSTRQIVHSGSRL
+627 FTSARHIAHSGGPL
-641 ELIQNLLTTS
+641 ELVQNLLKES
-651 KTMVHAYQQVPKRV
+651 NAMVHAYQQIPI
-665 KDRMLREYKE
+665 DLRQSWRANYDSYMAA
-675 QEKARAEAA
+675 EKAKVSYNFDEYDKEFMGTMWVLSKNGVTDQKAAQATLAYNEAIKNGEIK
-684 LKAEKEARAKKEAA
+684 LHHEPENVDIFVEQIKAAKEGKNYWTGEEIPKWQANAIIISSVFSEFQMVGSLYGAKFG
-698 PPELTEEDYEK
+698 
-709 IWQDYR
+709 
-715 RNIYTEDRRPKLKPG
+715 RNIKIPSKSIKAPVSIVEEPG
-730 SYRGED
+730 
-736 GVVRTRDGKPD
+736 
-747 VQYYSEWKH
+747 
-756 NYPEDDDF
+756 
-764 FMQTRKQGITEEEK
+764 
-778 KWMFYAI
+778 
-785 SIENP
+785 
-790 LMVGGR
+790 
-796 GGMDNTKELEGILSK
+796 
-811 LGRGKGFFNIS
+811 
-822 SGVSAKVRVQ
+822 
-832 ELLARQQIEAT
+832 
-843 ENVASQKINQ
+843 
-853 TLETKGYKPQPNE
+853 
-866 RLTTKNQ
+866 
-873 YKQQDQQARKTLRE
+873 
-887 TASKAAREENSQ
+887 
-899 IQKKVIYN
+899 
-907 VAKSTNTRKA
+907 
-917 SNIKEYLKKEKE
+917 
-929 IVKSQLPET
+929 IVKPPPSKPIEPPKT
-938 EGTGNLKYKEGYHIE
+938 EGT
-953 HLTGEVEK
+953 
-961 CTDWKGV
+961 
-968 SGGHNY
+968 
-974 EEFKKFFDINGK
+974 INGK
-986 YGYEEVGRTNH
+986 PKLPSDKKLLDAVTDWSSMQKKLAPSKRKMDNFNTAAVAYDAKTGKYYYGMNKGIQLSGDKKNTVLFGSKDKAGLLPKDSLNEYAVGNCAEV
-997 PDISGISDIEYR
+997 D
-1009 LKVEVKNYQ
+1009 
-1018 GKRTGEYK
+1018 
-1026 VIPKEDKPPL
+1026 
-1036 KKTIY
+1036 
-1041 DPNVISSDD
+1041 
-1050 IVRLGKEAMEEG
+1050 A
-1062 IKSQR
+1062 
-1067 VNQLKS
+1067 VNQALNQK
-1073 QANKQI
+1073 ANVNDLYI
-1079 IRGVSSNGL
+1079 YT
-1088 KFEGIKNID
+1088 IKTTPHEFGAAKIACENCTFTFKGNVAD
-1097 TGEIENFYPV
+1097 ALTGWY
-1107 LKFGEN
+1107 KGD

>member
-47 EEQGAACIGQDM
+47 EEQGAACIGHNI
-59 EQEPIVIRQLN
+59 EQEPIAIRQLN
-70 DQGESL
+70 DQGQSL

-99 LEAASHSYQMDIKCK
+99 LEAASHSYQMDIKRK

-124 YDDLVTALVRKYQYG
+124 YDGLVTALVRKYQYG
-139 DAIDTVSNYAKL
+139 DAIDTISNHAKL
-151 ETFVLQYD
+151 ETFVLQYE

-214 LNAEK
+214 LDAEK
-219 PGERAGSYVTYM
+219 LGERAGSYVTYM

-255 VVRAVTTL
+255 VVRSMTTL
-263 ADGLLRTRYDLQ
+263 ADGLLHTRYDLQ
-275 AEQNIRYARY
+275 AEQDIRYARY
-285 ENDQTTGI
+285 ENDQATGI

-301 VQQDFVQLQLEIDP
+301 VQQDFVQLQLDIDP

-344 VGELVELY
+344 VGEQVELY

-360 AYVTDSLRQQ
+360 AYVTDSVRQQ
-370 RHTNGQPNVKVWQH
+370 RYINDQPNVKVWQH
-384 VQGSGVEMSEHE
+384 VQGSSVEMSEHK

-405 SITLHEGNGI
+405 SITLHESSGI

-429 VKLGAG
+429 VKLDAG
-435 EELSLE
+435 QELSLE

-486 PEPPLMSIKAYEA
+486 PEPPLMNIKAYEA
-499 AQAAS
+499 AQS
-504 AAKTSSSS
+504 AARDSSSN
-512 QTSTPKAKV
+512 QASTPKAKV
-521 TSPAELKQANALMGT
+521 TSPAEHQQANALMGT

-546 MGKVAGV
+546 MGKVVGV

-627 YTSTRQIVHSGSRL
+627 YTSARQIVHSGSRL

-651 KTMVHAYQQVPKRV
+651 KTMVHAYQQVPKSV

-684 LKAEKEARAKKEAA
+684 LKAEKEARAKALKAKKEAA
-698 PPELTEEDYEK
+698 PPELTDEEYEK
-709 IWQDYR
+709 IQRDYVYWSSLE
-715 RNIYTEDRRPKLKPG
+715 NRRPEIPLG
-730 SYRGED
+730 SYRAED
-736 GVVRTRDGKPD
+736 GVVRTANGNPD
-747 VQYYSEWKH
+747 FKYYDDWKQ
-756 NYPEDDDF
+756 NYQGDF
-764 FMQTRKQGITEEEK
+764 LILSNQEGITPEEQR
-778 KWMFYAI
+778 WMSHANIFA
-785 SIENP
+785 EPVP
-790 LMVGGR
+790 LDGR
-796 GGMDNTKELEGILSK
+796 GGEGRALKNEFSKMSKEGALENA
-811 LGRGKGFFNIS
+811 R
-822 SGVSAKVRVQ
+822 
-832 ELLARQQIEAT
+832 LAR
-843 ENVASQKINQ
+843 ENVRRIQQRIDQKSI
-853 TLETKGYKPQPNE
+853 
-866 RLTTKNQ
+866 TTKNASEPF
-873 YKQQDQQARKTLRE
+873 KNTPE
-887 TASKAAREENSQ
+887 TVPSKPKWWHAGYVDDLTDSQ
-899 IQKKVIYN
+899 IILGVKQSPKGL
-907 VAKSTNTRKA
+907 STLGSSTR
-917 SNIKEYLKKEKE
+917 S
-929 IVKSQLPET
+929 
-938 EGTGNLKYKEGYHIE
+938 
-953 HLTGEVEK
+953 
-961 CTDWKGV
+961 
-968 SGGHNY
+968 
-974 EEFKKFFDINGK
+974 
-986 YGYEEVGRTNH
+986 
-997 PDISGISDIEYR
+997 
-1009 LKVEVKNYQ
+1009 
-1018 GKRTGEYK
+1018 
-1026 VIPKEDKPPL
+1026 
-1036 KKTIY
+1036 
-1041 DPNVISSDD
+1041 
-1050 IVRLGKEAMEEG
+1050 EAMSAGKAWVGEKAE
-1062 IKSQR
+1062 S
-1067 VNQLKS
+1067 
-1073 QANKQI
+1073 I
-1079 IRGVSSNGL
+1079 ID
-1088 KFEGIKNID
+1088 KT
-1097 TGEIENFYPV
+1097 TGEIIGFKSADGMRAFRIQFKP
-1107 LKFGEN
+1107 GENMVRANFQENTMIRTERNYNDYNKTWASKQIRNVHIDILE

>member
-1 MSVLSDGIGYES
+1 LSVLSDGIGYES

-47 EEQGAACIGQDM
+47 EEQGAACIGHNI
-59 EQEPIVIRQLN
+59 EQEPIAIRQLN
-70 DQGESL
+70 DQGQSL

-99 LEAASHSYQMDIKCK
+99 LEAASHSYQMDIKRK

-124 YDDLVTALVRKYQYG
+124 YDGLVTALVRKYQYG
-139 DAIDTVSNYAKL
+139 DAIDTISNHAKL
-151 ETFVLQYD
+151 ETFVLQYE

-214 LNAEK
+214 LDAEK
-219 PGERAGSYVTYM
+219 LGERAGSYVTYM

-255 VVRAVTTL
+255 VVRSMTTL
-263 ADGLLRTRYDLQ
+263 ADGLLHTRYDLQ
-275 AEQNIRYARY
+275 AEQDIRYARY
-285 ENDQTTGI
+285 ENDQATGI

-301 VQQDFVQLQLEIDP
+301 VQQDFVQLQLDIDP

-344 VGELVELY
+344 VGEQVELY

-360 AYVTDSLRQQ
+360 AYVTDSVRQQ
-370 RHTNGQPNVKVWQH
+370 RYINDQPNVKVWQH
-384 VQGSGVEMSEHE
+384 VQGSSVEMSEHK

-405 SITLHEGNGI
+405 SITLHESSGI

-429 VKLGAG
+429 VKLDAG
-435 EELSLE
+435 QELSLE

-486 PEPPLMSIKAYEA
+486 PEPPLMNIKAYEA
-499 AQAAS
+499 AQS
-504 AAKTSSSS
+504 AARDSSSN
-512 QTSTPKAKV
+512 QASTPKAKV
-521 TSPAELKQANALMGT
+521 TSPAEHQQANALMGT

-546 MGKVAGV
+546 MGKVVGV

-627 YTSTRQIVHSGSRL
+627 YTSARQIVHSGSRL

-651 KTMVHAYQQVPKRV
+651 KTMVHAYQQVPKSV

-684 LKAEKEARAKKEAA
+684 LKAEKEARAKALKAKKEAA
-698 PPELTEEDYEK
+698 PPELTDEEYEK
-709 IWQDYR
+709 IQRDYVYWSSLE
-715 RNIYTEDRRPKLKPG
+715 NRRPEIPLG
-730 SYRGED
+730 SYRAED
-736 GVVRTRDGKPD
+736 GVVRTANGNPD
-747 VQYYSEWKH
+747 FKYYDDWKQ
-756 NYPEDDDF
+756 NYQGDF
-764 FMQTRKQGITEEEK
+764 LILSNQEGITPEEQR
-778 KWMFYAI
+778 WMSHANIFA
-785 SIENP
+785 EPVP
-790 LMVGGR
+790 LDGR
-796 GGMDNTKELEGILSK
+796 GGEGRALKNEFSKMSKEGALENA
-811 LGRGKGFFNIS
+811 R
-822 SGVSAKVRVQ
+822 
-832 ELLARQQIEAT
+832 LAR
-843 ENVASQKINQ
+843 ENVRRIQQRIDQKSI
-853 TLETKGYKPQPNE
+853 
-866 RLTTKNQ
+866 TTKNASEPF
-873 YKQQDQQARKTLRE
+873 KNTPE
-887 TASKAAREENSQ
+887 TVPSKPKWWHAGYVDDLTDSQ
-899 IQKKVIYN
+899 IILGVKQSPKGL
-907 VAKSTNTRKA
+907 STLGSSTR
-917 SNIKEYLKKEKE
+917 S
-929 IVKSQLPET
+929 
-938 EGTGNLKYKEGYHIE
+938 
-953 HLTGEVEK
+953 
-961 CTDWKGV
+961 
-968 SGGHNY
+968 
-974 EEFKKFFDINGK
+974 
-986 YGYEEVGRTNH
+986 
-997 PDISGISDIEYR
+997 
-1009 LKVEVKNYQ
+1009 
-1018 GKRTGEYK
+1018 
-1026 VIPKEDKPPL
+1026 
-1036 KKTIY
+1036 
-1041 DPNVISSDD
+1041 
-1050 IVRLGKEAMEEG
+1050 EAMSAGKAWVGEKAE
-1062 IKSQR
+1062 S
-1067 VNQLKS
+1067 
-1073 QANKQI
+1073 I
-1079 IRGVSSNGL
+1079 ID
-1088 KFEGIKNID
+1088 KT
-1097 TGEIENFYPV
+1097 TGEIIGFKSADGMRAFRIQFKP
-1107 LKFGEN
+1107 GENMVRANFQENTMIRTERNYNDYNKTWASKQIRNVHIDILE

>member
-13 LRFYGPFQPLHIEQL
+13 LRFYGPFQPQHIEQL

-33 INDHAYLHISGMLS
+33 INDHAYLHIDGLLS

-70 DQGESL
+70 DQGQSL

-99 LEAASHSYQMDIKCK
+99 LEAASHSYQMDIKRK
-114 RRSYQDIHRT
+114 RRSYQDTHRT

-151 ETFVLQYD
+151 ETFVLQYE

-214 LNAEK
+214 LDGKK

-275 AEQNIRYARY
+275 TEQDIRYARY
-285 ENDQTTGI
+285 ENDQATGI

-320 KACWFPVAT
+320 KACWFPVVT

-344 VGELVELY
+344 VGEQVELY
-352 LPTHREQD
+352 LPTHCEQD

-370 RHTNGQPNVKVWQH
+370 RHTKGQPNVKVWQH

-405 SITLHEGNGI
+405 SITLHESSGI

-429 VKLGAG
+429 VKLDAG

-486 PEPPLMSIKAYEA
+486 PEPPLMSIKAYEK
-499 AQAAS
+499 AQAPS

-512 QTSTPKAKV
+512 TPTAKV
-521 TSPAELKQANALMGT
+521 TSPAALQQANSLLGT

-553 VAGALSG
+553 VAGALGG
-560 PAGGVILRATAAI
+560 PAVGVILKATAMI
-573 PVRSKGTPSVG
+573 PVRSKGTPTIG
-584 GSKGNGIHPLKHLA
+584 GGKGNGTHPLKHLA

-606 TQYEHEQ
+606 NKYEHDQ
-613 ARHAYYSKWILGKV
+613 ARQAYYSKWILGKV
-627 YTSTRQIVHSGSRL
+627 FTSARHIAHSGGPL
-641 ELIQNLLTTS
+641 ELVQNLLKES
-651 KTMVHAYQQVPKRV
+651 NAMVHAYQQIPV
-665 KDRMLREYKE
+665 DLRQRWRANYDSYMAA
-675 QEKARAEAA
+675 EKAKVSYNFDEYDKKFMGTMWVLSKNGVTDQKAAQATLAYNEAIKNGEIK
-684 LKAEKEARAKKEAA
+684 LHHEPENVDIFVEQIKAAKEGKNYWTGEEIPEWQANAIIISSVFSEFQMVGSLYGAKFG
-698 PPELTEEDYEK
+698 
-709 IWQDYR
+709 
-715 RNIYTEDRRPKLKPG
+715 RNIKIPSKSIKAPVSIVEEP
-730 SYRGED
+730 
-736 GVVRTRDGKPD
+736 GVVKPAPSKPIEPPAVSRKTGAYNSSHNGTSGQGLGRLEGKELNVSEKGLNIVKKHLSSNFEEFPENTAMIKRLEDALANKKKISGADASFYMHEVSESTMMKKGIDYDTAHEMALQKYDVSRFSVYHPD
-747 VQYYSEWKH
+747 VIESMPKIFNKNW
-756 NYPEDDDF
+756 
-764 FMQTRKQGITEEEK
+764 RKFWG
-778 KWMFYAI
+778 
-785 SIENP
+785 
-790 LMVGGR
+790 
-796 GGMDNTKELEGILSK
+796 LE
-811 LGRGKGFFNIS
+811 
-822 SGVSAKVRVQ
+822 
-832 ELLARQQIEAT
+832 
-843 ENVASQKINQ
+843 
-853 TLETKGYKPQPNE
+853 
-866 RLTTKNQ
+866 
-873 YKQQDQQARKTLRE
+873 
-887 TASKAAREENSQ
+887 
-899 IQKKVIYN
+899 
-907 VAKSTNTRKA
+907 
-917 SNIKEYLKKEKE
+917 
-929 IVKSQLPET
+929 
-938 EGTGNLKYKEGYHIE
+938 
-953 HLTGEVEK
+953 
-961 CTDWKGV
+961 
-968 SGGHNY
+968 
-974 EEFKKFFDINGK
+974 
-986 YGYEEVGRTNH
+986 
-997 PDISGISDIEYR
+997 
-1009 LKVEVKNYQ
+1009 
-1018 GKRTGEYK
+1018 
-1026 VIPKEDKPPL
+1026 
-1036 KKTIY
+1036 
-1041 DPNVISSDD
+1041 
-1050 IVRLGKEAMEEG
+1050 
-1062 IKSQR
+1062 
-1067 VNQLKS
+1067 
-1073 QANKQI
+1073 
-1079 IRGVSSNGL
+1079 
-1088 KFEGIKNID
+1088 
-1097 TGEIENFYPV
+1097 
-1107 LKFGEN
+1107 

>member
-47 EEQGAACIGQDM
+47 EEQGVACIGQNLD
-59 EQEPIVIRQLN
+59 QEPIVIRQVN
-70 DQGESL
+70 DQGQSL

-99 LEAASHSYQMDIKCK
+99 LEAASHSYQMDIKRK

-124 YDDLVTALVRKYQYG
+124 YDGLVTALVRKYQYG
-139 DAIDTVSNYAKL
+139 DAIDTISNHAKL
-151 ETFVLQYD
+151 ETFVLQYE

-214 LNAEK
+214 LDAEK

-255 VVRAVTTL
+255 VVRTVTTL
-263 ADGLLRTRYDLQ
+263 ADGLLHTRYDLQ
-275 AEQNIRYARY
+275 AEQDIRYARY
-285 ENDQTTGI
+285 ENDQATGI

-301 VQQDFVQLQLEIDP
+301 VQQDFVQLQLDIDP

-320 KACWFPVAT
+320 KACWFPIAT

-344 VGELVELY
+344 VGEQVELY
-352 LPTHREQD
+352 LPTHHEQD
-360 AYVTDSLRQQ
+360 AYVTDSVRQQ
-370 RHTNGQPNVKVWQH
+370 RYINDQPNVKVWQH
-384 VQGSGVEMSEHE
+384 VQGSSVEMSEHE

-405 SITLHEGNGI
+405 SITLHEGSGI

-429 VKLGAG
+429 VKLDAG
-435 EELSLE
+435 QELSLE

-462 TKAPVIYQEGTVKAP
+462 TKAPVMYQEGTVKAP

-499 AQAAS
+499 AQS
-504 AAKTSSSS
+504 AARDSSSS
-512 QTSTPKAKV
+512 QASTPKAKV

-546 MGKVAGV
+546 MGKVVGV

-573 PVRSKGTPSVG
+573 PVRSKGTPTVG
-584 GSKGNGIHPLKHLA
+584 SSKGNGIHPLKHLA

-627 YTSTRQIVHSGSRL
+627 YTSARQIVHSGSRL

-651 KTMVHAYQQVPKRV
+651 KTMVHAYQQVPKSV

-684 LKAEKEARAKKEAA
+684 LKAEKEARAKALKAKKEAA
-698 PPELTEEDYEK
+698 PPELTDEEYEK
-709 IWQDYR
+709 IQRDYVYWSSLE
-715 RNIYTEDRRPKLKPG
+715 NRRPEIPLG
-730 SYRGED
+730 SYRAED
-736 GVVRTRDGKPD
+736 GVVRTANGNPD
-747 VQYYSEWKH
+747 FKYYDDWKQ
-756 NYPEDDDF
+756 NYQGDF
-764 FMQTRKQGITEEEK
+764 LILSNQEGITPEEQR
-778 KWMFYAI
+778 WMSHANIFA
-785 SIENP
+785 EPVP
-790 LMVGGR
+790 LDGR
-796 GGMDNTKELEGILSK
+796 GGEGRALKNEFSKMSKEGALENA
-811 LGRGKGFFNIS
+811 R
-822 SGVSAKVRVQ
+822 
-832 ELLARQQIEAT
+832 LAR
-843 ENVASQKINQ
+843 ENVRRIQQRIDQKSI
-853 TLETKGYKPQPNE
+853 
-866 RLTTKNQ
+866 TTKNASEPIENASEVMPS
-873 YKQQDQQARKTLRE
+873 KAGKPKEKPPKTEGTGKPNKKRE
-887 TASKAAREENSQ
+887 EENTKKRVLENIEKSKAARE
-899 IQKKVIYN
+899 
-907 VAKSTNTRKA
+907 T
-917 SNIKEYLKKEKE
+917 SNYDEYLRKEKE
-929 IVKSQLPET
+929 LLKEIEKKNALD
-938 EGTGNLKYKEGYHIE
+938 GTGNGGRNLLNTTNPKDFLDEALEQQGLTSIPKGLKHPWTADGFVYEVRIHPGNSQHTNANSIYRVSRKSAPNPDPKIQGSGTEYLGTDGKWYKESELKEFFKDGTKNPNFNATGAKNTHIN
-953 HLTGEVEK
+953 L
-961 CTDWKGV
+961 
-968 SGGHNY
+968 
-974 EEFKKFFDINGK
+974 
-986 YGYEEVGRTNH
+986 
-997 PDISGISDIEYR
+997 P
-1009 LKVEVKNYQ
+1009 
-1018 GKRTGEYK
+1018 
-1026 VIPKEDKPPL
+1026 
-1036 KKTIY
+1036 
-1041 DPNVISSDD
+1041 
-1050 IVRLGKEAMEEG
+1050 
-1062 IKSQR
+1062 
-1067 VNQLKS
+1067 
-1073 QANKQI
+1073 
-1079 IRGVSSNGL
+1079 
-1088 KFEGIKNID
+1088 
-1097 TGEIENFYPV
+1097 
-1107 LKFGEN
+1107 